1 MKKITASGLILL
13 MILFCFSACT
23 GEGYPISVD
32 GERISS
38 GVYAYYYSTSGDRDK
53 TIEKCMSDIA
63 AQRLMKDEGI
73 TLSANYKRLVAEET
87 DSKWSMFSAYYE
99 SIGVTKQDI
108 TTALTGQYN
117 KKELLDYYYG
127 EKGKEA
133 VSTEKIK
140 SRLDKTYVGFK
151 AIEASYMKLSGMGES
166 VSLSDAEKKK
176 LKSRFEAMAESINK
190 GTMTINDANK
200 SYNESIGIIVTQNP
214 ETALIKKGDVLYSDS
229 FFDEVSKLGK
239 GKAGVIESGN
249 TVYLVQRQTI
259 TNEEDGFVFMYRS
272 EMLEILK
279 MKAVEAKIAEISEGF
294 KVKINKSL
302 CKDAEEKIA

>member
-1 MKKITASGLILL
+1 
-13 MILFCFSACT
+13 
-23 GEGYPISVD
+23 
-32 GERISS
+32 
-38 GVYAYYYSTSGDRDK
+38 
-53 TIEKCMSDIA
+53 
-63 AQRLMKDEGI
+63 
-73 TLSANYKRLVAEET
+73 
-87 DSKWSMFSAYYE
+87 MFSAYYE

-190 GTMTINDANK
+190 GTMTINDANE
-200 SYNESIGIIVTQNP
+200 SYNESIGII
-214 ETALIKKGDVLYSDS
+214 
-229 FFDEVSKLGK
+229 
-239 GKAGVIESGN
+239 ESSSN
-249 TVYLVQRQTI
+249 FH
-259 TNEEDGFVFMYRS
+259 DGF
-272 EMLEILK
+272 
-279 MKAVEAKIAEISEGF
+279 KIGTF
-294 KVKINKSL
+294 R
-302 CKDAEEKIA
+302 